1 LALLEI
7 YLFFWGFVPL
17 PLKLPC
23 SFSFVAKKTRDYFSP
38 LANKFVCLFVRYRN
52 TERTPEE
59 LLTNAKRKEK
69 NRKE

>member
-17 PLKLPC
+17 PLLPC
-23 SFSFVAKKTRDYFSP
+23 SFSFVAKKRTIIFH
-38 LANKFVCLFVRYRN
+38 LLLCLFVRYQN
-52 TERTPEE
+52 TERTPE
-59 LLTNAKRKEK
+59 LLTNNAKRKEK